1 MSAETGTEPGALKE
15 DSSGPSEMEIAS
27 ELAHAFLTATQALE
41 VYRLALDR
49 VTPLVGAQFSSVFL
63 RDPGDR
69 DLLKL
74 SCAHNWPQSA
84 AMF

>member
-1 MSAETGTEPGALKE
+1 MSADPGEEPGTPKE
-15 DSSGPSEMEIAS
+15 DPPGPSEMEIAS
-27 ELAHAFLTATQALE
+27 ELAYAFLTATQALE
-41 VYRLALDR
+41 VYRLALSR